1 MERIQLLR
9 KEALSLRYAMEAS
22 NKDSLS
28 ILSDRFPIMN
38 CRVASMLLAFHY
50 FQTFCDIEITC
61 VSGYGE
67 NLVTHV
73 WLEVNDLVVDIT
85 GDQYNTI
92 NDIELNDG
100 VIRRRPYPKV
110 HVERTDQSYLPHL
123 FKRTER
129 LSLDR
134 GFSGFK
140 AHFVGQMKS
149 TYSLLI
155 IT

>member
-28 ILSDRFPIMN
+28 ILSDRFPVMN

-50 FQTFCDIEITC
+50 FQTFSDIEITC

-129 LSLDR
+129 LPLDR

-140 AHFVGQMKS
+140 SHFVG
-149 TYSLLI
+149 
-155 IT
+155 